1 MATGSALNLSLLS
14 RGVGE
19 VTRNGSEKVDVI
31 FEPQDY
37 FNFVE
42 ESHDRPFFLP
52 PLQPRYHG
60 FTSEPSQLS
69 SRYSSKDAV
78 HLPKTFTTR
87 KGALLLFSE
96 DMAHRTKAVEAKK
109 HRHQGFHSDR
119 DITLSSLEESSTD
132 RDLKTVDDLA
142 KSILAYGSIDE
153 SGNMNLKVMAQR
165 TKKRRYDFERQ
176 IRPGFSAKRYLS
188 TWTKT
193 WDDTTLEKVISKGY
207 LTEKSL
213 FYYNPL
219 LPHLSR
225 RLNDDLSHYPTPY
238 KLMRSM
244 LMSPG
249 SLSGYT
255 FYRVRPES
263 QETDYIDISEDEEMR
278 SLVKSRQAGSV
289 KVASVTADGQLK
301 EAIYGQLD
309 RQAQAEV
316 LTDLLVKGAVHY
328 AMKTQQ
334 EFAGRILEES
344 EGGSETKVVPKFDM
358 RDAVESMLQANEQKG
373 VPQQMLDADLPER
386 DDRSQHSGSFKGSKL
401 GSHRLHPRGQ
411 GDGLQW
417 RDDASSA
424 SSGGAAP
431 GPLPT
436 SHAPL
441 PPIGQTYTQLTPI
454 GEASREH
461 TQAFS
466 LPVNEKDGVPQT
478 ADSMQ
483 PQIGIIPATPQT
495 PAYSTEA
502 QVGVKGVSKDPTFV
516 LEAPEEVAEAFESE
530 DEEGEDWVGR
540 RMVEKPVEQKTH
552 VDGGEEKRR
561 MEMEKRKA
569 RVSARSLDLEGI
581 QPKQFA
587 GPPVAA
593 GFSSSESAGPGS
605 THSSGWLPP
614 VHKQQWKGSQQSLRS
629 HGSRRAYS
637 DTALK
642 GSGRM
647 KNNLRPVSRK
657 TEISFPSNDILSV
670 SSVGKKIV
678 AKIPVATTIRTNS
691 VKSLDLTDTESHVES
706 VPVTLTSGLTVS
718 NQSWL
723 EHDSQAGNQTEIEP
737 GPFALNKIKT
747 AKKSSKSHRTTRTG
761 LSSDIYR
768 ITSSETLPVS
778 NLTKT
783 KTRLSP
789 NTRLSS
795 SLSNLSFNKSFDKW
809 TSGTEFDRHSDT
821 DVIKI
826 KIDQADSSESE
837 IGWPITVPVFPKFSV
852 SHSHN
857 SATPRRIK
865 SSKSFGSLY
874 ASDDSDAEVPNEWKL
889 QGRQTDIKKLPKREG
904 AGSYDL
910 ETEREVWE
918 GLKHTSF
925 VGRKSGMDS
934 GAKSEQA
941 QSVKGMS
948 PERSKS
954 EMKYSPKAQGL
965 QRSHSSPPLSDR
977 SDISGKSRSRPSSEV
992 FKSYRPLQSQLT
1004 HLEGETQM
1012 IREQTEVSHF
1022 TEKEKSEL
1030 SKQSEKAD
1038 VTDLKTE
1045 LTIPDHI
1052 EEEGHIEAEVLV
1064 EDLQP
1069 EVEQVEK
1076 QVEEQVEKR
1085 AEEVEKHDEEHDEKQ
1100 DEEKLEKPEEEPVE
1114 KLEEEVA
1121 QTDEVERKTDE
1132 DQEIEADKSVEKKSG
1147 EITPKSLRTPSQSAS
1162 VINDED
1168 VKESPKSRVT
1178 EQEIIDKL
1186 TSHATHI
1193 AESVL
1198 SHSESGQLLE
1208 EDIRRAAALWM
1219 DTHPPRDISRS
1230 QSVQD
1235 LPDTYVGLRIT
1246 RLHVMTVIQE
1256 VMKVQK
1262 RNSAGPTV
1270 AEYRDQ
1276 IKGNLMTALA
1286 KATGLKQS
1294 DIPQDAEIDPELL
1307 EQLASN
1313 TLTPDDIEIVR
1324 DEETGRSF
1332 IRSRNRIITEA
1343 MGGVEKGHIYQP
1355 AAKKTVQWLNV
1366 PTSGD
1371 YTHWSRT
1378 DGEGG
1383 KRVSIPSERKPA
1395 EIGELDIIT
1404 YQGQDDDKQ
1413 SPKGSKAGSEV
1424 GSKKASS
1431 GKPKSVSHDGDA
1443 KSIKSAAS
1451 FKDSQG
1457 QDELQKA
1464 LADLEQ
1470 GGSPT
1475 DAHSLKSGKS
1485 GKTQK
1490 SDDKKSKVSEKKGPS
1505 PEKEKKEEFVVG
1517 KVQNKKE
1524 LEELYSQP
1532 VHAPEPKESVL
1543 AENSIVKD
1551 KKEKSMKEKS
1561 VVKKSA
1567 QSQKSKLSMASK
1579 EKTDVKV
1586 QKKPKTPATKAK
1598 PKSKPDKEPEPDK
1611 VEVKVEE
1618 PTKTE
1623 PAKEVE
1629 QKIEPNVLKEKEP
1642 PAKDVTAGTRKPKT
1656 PAKNTKPKVKID
1668 KGHDQAEVKTETAKK
1683 VDKKIEPNVLKE
1695 EEPPF
1700 KDVTGKPK
1708 EKKQTKAAPVGK
1720 KKPEKGKKPK
1730 GKGKKKE
1737 EPAPEPETAM
1747 EAVSPVKEKTPE
1759 PPKEKTP
1766 KSQTPVSER
1775 PDNIDTSV
1783 NQSTIN
1789 TSTVITESAK
1799 QESDEEEEYIIVRDE
1814 TMSPEIEQPD
1824 VHLNMTTSAEEEEP
1838 DEEQISTE
1846 DLEDLSEADKLRM
1859 ISNREARAAKRAAA
1873 AEKRR
1878 QEVERKRK
1886 EREEQIKREKE
1897 EHERQEVLRQEQE
1910 ELRKQKEE
1918 ERRLKKQREEEENE
1932 EQMQEELERQRREK
1946 AEVEKERRRK
1956 EEYARKLEMMKVKQ
1970 AEEEKRRQEEAER
1983 KRLEEEERRKEEEEL
1998 MAKMAEEERLEYERK
2013 KKLEEEERIR
2023 KEEEEK
2029 KRREEEAQRALEEAR
2044 RLAEEM
2050 ARKQAELEA
2059 RLRFNRSL
2067 QMEANGLE
2075 HTQDITKAFVFSY
2088 FELLQWLGLDIPEFE
2103 LLKLNQY

>member
-629 HGSRRAYS
+629 HGSRRAS
-637 DTALK
+637 GSQVDGDAGSTK
-642 GSGRM
+642 GS
-647 KNNLRPVSRK
+647 
-657 TEISFPSNDILSV
+657 IIY
-670 SSVGKKIV
+670 
-678 AKIPVATTIRTNS
+678 
-691 VKSLDLTDTESHVES
+691 
-706 VPVTLTSGLTVS
+706 
-718 NQSWL
+718 
-723 EHDSQAGNQTEIEP
+723 
-737 GPFALNKIKT
+737 GPDG
-747 AKKSSKSHRTTRTG
+747 S
-761 LSSDIYR
+761 
-768 ITSSETLPVS
+768 
-778 NLTKT
+778 
-783 KTRLSP
+783 
-789 NTRLSS
+789 
-795 SLSNLSFNKSFDKW
+795 
-809 TSGTEFDRHSDT
+809 
-821 DVIKI
+821 VIKVGETV
-826 KIDQADSSESE
+826 KLSARASQQSYHDVHDTLQPGLID
-837 IGWPITVPVFPKFSV
+837 
-852 SHSHN
+852 
-857 SATPRRIK
+857 
-865 SSKSFGSLY
+865 

-1838 DEEQISTE
+1838 DEEQPLLSTRSSRSTASSKR
-1846 DLEDLSEADKLRM
+1846 SEADKLRM

>member
-1505 PEKEKKEEFVVG
+1505 PEKEKKEEFVVASG
-1517 KVQNKKE
+1517 VDHTKE
-1524 LEELYSQP
+1524 
-1532 VHAPEPKESVL
+1532 
-1543 AENSIVKD
+1543 
-1551 KKEKSMKEKS
+1551 
-1561 VVKKSA
+1561 
-1567 QSQKSKLSMASK
+1567 
-1579 EKTDVKV
+1579 
-1586 QKKPKTPATKAK
+1586 
-1598 PKSKPDKEPEPDK
+1598 
-1611 VEVKVEE
+1611 
-1618 PTKTE
+1618 
-1623 PAKEVE
+1623 
-1629 QKIEPNVLKEKEP
+1629 
-1642 PAKDVTAGTRKPKT
+1642 
-1656 PAKNTKPKVKID
+1656 NTKLYGMP
-1668 KGHDQAEVKTETAKK
+1668 
-1683 VDKKIEPNVLKE
+1683 PNTSAS
-1695 EEPPF
+1695 PR
-1700 KDVTGKPK
+1700 KPK

-1838 DEEQISTE
+1838 DEEQPLLSTRSSRSTASSKR
-1846 DLEDLSEADKLRM
+1846 SEADKLRM

>member
-629 HGSRRAYS
+629 HGSRRAS
-637 DTALK
+637 GSQVDGDAGSTK
-642 GSGRM
+642 GS
-647 KNNLRPVSRK
+647 
-657 TEISFPSNDILSV
+657 IIY
-670 SSVGKKIV
+670 
-678 AKIPVATTIRTNS
+678 
-691 VKSLDLTDTESHVES
+691 
-706 VPVTLTSGLTVS
+706 
-718 NQSWL
+718 
-723 EHDSQAGNQTEIEP
+723 
-737 GPFALNKIKT
+737 GPDG
-747 AKKSSKSHRTTRTG
+747 S
-761 LSSDIYR
+761 
-768 ITSSETLPVS
+768 
-778 NLTKT
+778 
-783 KTRLSP
+783 
-789 NTRLSS
+789 
-795 SLSNLSFNKSFDKW
+795 
-809 TSGTEFDRHSDT
+809 
-821 DVIKI
+821 VIKVGETV
-826 KIDQADSSESE
+826 KLSARASQQSYHDVHDTLQPGLID
-837 IGWPITVPVFPKFSV
+837 
-852 SHSHN
+852 
-857 SATPRRIK
+857 
-865 SSKSFGSLY
+865 

-889 QGRQTDIKKLPKREG
+889 QGRQTDIKKLPKR
-904 AGSYDL
+904 
-910 ETEREVWE
+910 
-918 GLKHTSF
+918 
-925 VGRKSGMDS
+925 
-934 GAKSEQA
+934 
-941 QSVKGMS
+941 
-948 PERSKS
+948 
-954 EMKYSPKAQGL
+954 
-965 QRSHSSPPLSDR
+965 
-977 SDISGKSRSRPSSEV
+977 
-992 FKSYRPLQSQLT
+992 
-1004 HLEGETQM
+1004 
-1012 IREQTEVSHF
+1012 
-1022 TEKEKSEL
+1022 
-1030 SKQSEKAD
+1030 
-1038 VTDLKTE
+1038 
-1045 LTIPDHI
+1045 
-1052 EEEGHIEAEVLV
+1052 
-1064 EDLQP
+1064 
-1069 EVEQVEK
+1069 
-1076 QVEEQVEKR
+1076 
-1085 AEEVEKHDEEHDEKQ
+1085 
-1100 DEEKLEKPEEEPVE
+1100 
-1114 KLEEEVA
+1114 
-1121 QTDEVERKTDE
+1121 
-1132 DQEIEADKSVEKKSG
+1132 
-1147 EITPKSLRTPSQSAS
+1147 
-1162 VINDED
+1162 
-1168 VKESPKSRVT
+1168 ESPKSRVT

-1838 DEEQISTE
+1838 DEEQPLLSTRSSRSTASSKR
-1846 DLEDLSEADKLRM
+1846 SEADKLRM

>member
-889 QGRQTDIKKLPKREG
+889 QGRQTDIKKLPKRE
-904 AGSYDL
+904 
-910 ETEREVWE
+910 
-918 GLKHTSF
+918 
-925 VGRKSGMDS
+925 
-934 GAKSEQA
+934 
-941 QSVKGMS
+941 
-948 PERSKS
+948 
-954 EMKYSPKAQGL
+954 
-965 QRSHSSPPLSDR
+965 
-977 SDISGKSRSRPSSEV
+977 
-992 FKSYRPLQSQLT
+992 
-1004 HLEGETQM
+1004 
-1012 IREQTEVSHF
+1012 
-1022 TEKEKSEL
+1022 
-1030 SKQSEKAD
+1030 
-1038 VTDLKTE
+1038 
-1045 LTIPDHI
+1045 
-1052 EEEGHIEAEVLV
+1052 
-1064 EDLQP
+1064 
-1069 EVEQVEK
+1069 
-1076 QVEEQVEKR
+1076 
-1085 AEEVEKHDEEHDEKQ
+1085 
-1100 DEEKLEKPEEEPVE
+1100 
-1114 KLEEEVA
+1114 
-1121 QTDEVERKTDE
+1121 
-1132 DQEIEADKSVEKKSG
+1132 
-1147 EITPKSLRTPSQSAS
+1147 
-1162 VINDED
+1162 
-1168 VKESPKSRVT
+1168 SPKSRVT

-1208 EDIRRAAALWM
+1208 EDIRFISNTIAPVRFAQREVRS
-1219 DTHPPRDISRS
+1219 RDRRRDKTKKSE
-1230 QSVQD
+1230 
-1235 LPDTYVGLRIT
+1235 L
-1246 RLHVMTVIQE
+1246 TVIQE

-1838 DEEQISTE
+1838 DEEQPLLSTRSSRSTASSKR
-1846 DLEDLSEADKLRM
+1846 SEADKLRM

>member
-1517 KVQNKKE
+1517 K
-1524 LEELYSQP
+1524 
-1532 VHAPEPKESVL
+1532 
-1543 AENSIVKD
+1543 
-1551 KKEKSMKEKS
+1551 
-1561 VVKKSA
+1561 
-1567 QSQKSKLSMASK
+1567 
-1579 EKTDVKV
+1579 
-1586 QKKPKTPATKAK
+1586 
-1598 PKSKPDKEPEPDK
+1598 
-1611 VEVKVEE
+1611 
-1618 PTKTE
+1618 
-1623 PAKEVE
+1623 
-1629 QKIEPNVLKEKEP
+1629 
-1642 PAKDVTAGTRKPKT
+1642 
-1656 PAKNTKPKVKID
+1656 
-1668 KGHDQAEVKTETAKK
+1668 
-1683 VDKKIEPNVLKE
+1683 
-1695 EEPPF
+1695 
-1700 KDVTGKPK
+1700 PK

-1838 DEEQISTE
+1838 DEEQPLLSTRSSRSTASSKR
-1846 DLEDLSEADKLRM
+1846 SEADKLRM

>member
-889 QGRQTDIKKLPKREG
+889 QGRQTDIKKLPKRE
-904 AGSYDL
+904 
-910 ETEREVWE
+910 
-918 GLKHTSF
+918 
-925 VGRKSGMDS
+925 
-934 GAKSEQA
+934 
-941 QSVKGMS
+941 
-948 PERSKS
+948 
-954 EMKYSPKAQGL
+954 
-965 QRSHSSPPLSDR
+965 
-977 SDISGKSRSRPSSEV
+977 
-992 FKSYRPLQSQLT
+992 
-1004 HLEGETQM
+1004 
-1012 IREQTEVSHF
+1012 
-1022 TEKEKSEL
+1022 
-1030 SKQSEKAD
+1030 
-1038 VTDLKTE
+1038 
-1045 LTIPDHI
+1045 
-1052 EEEGHIEAEVLV
+1052 
-1064 EDLQP
+1064 
-1069 EVEQVEK
+1069 
-1076 QVEEQVEKR
+1076 
-1085 AEEVEKHDEEHDEKQ
+1085 
-1100 DEEKLEKPEEEPVE
+1100 
-1114 KLEEEVA
+1114 
-1121 QTDEVERKTDE
+1121 
-1132 DQEIEADKSVEKKSG
+1132 
-1147 EITPKSLRTPSQSAS
+1147 
-1162 VINDED
+1162 
-1168 VKESPKSRVT
+1168 SPKSRVT

-1838 DEEQISTE
+1838 DEEQPLLSTRSSRSTASSKR
-1846 DLEDLSEADKLRM
+1846 SEADKLRM

>member
-889 QGRQTDIKKLPKREG
+889 QGRQTDIKKLPKRE
-904 AGSYDL
+904 
-910 ETEREVWE
+910 
-918 GLKHTSF
+918 
-925 VGRKSGMDS
+925 
-934 GAKSEQA
+934 
-941 QSVKGMS
+941 
-948 PERSKS
+948 
-954 EMKYSPKAQGL
+954 
-965 QRSHSSPPLSDR
+965 
-977 SDISGKSRSRPSSEV
+977 
-992 FKSYRPLQSQLT
+992 
-1004 HLEGETQM
+1004 
-1012 IREQTEVSHF
+1012 
-1022 TEKEKSEL
+1022 
-1030 SKQSEKAD
+1030 
-1038 VTDLKTE
+1038 
-1045 LTIPDHI
+1045 
-1052 EEEGHIEAEVLV
+1052 
-1064 EDLQP
+1064 
-1069 EVEQVEK
+1069 
-1076 QVEEQVEKR
+1076 
-1085 AEEVEKHDEEHDEKQ
+1085 
-1100 DEEKLEKPEEEPVE
+1100 
-1114 KLEEEVA
+1114 
-1121 QTDEVERKTDE
+1121 
-1132 DQEIEADKSVEKKSG
+1132 
-1147 EITPKSLRTPSQSAS
+1147 
-1162 VINDED
+1162 
-1168 VKESPKSRVT
+1168 SPKSRVT

-1208 EDIRRAAALWM
+1208 EDIR
-1219 DTHPPRDISRS
+1219 
-1230 QSVQD
+1230 
-1235 LPDTYVGLRIT
+1235 
-1246 RLHVMTVIQE
+1246 TVIQE

-1838 DEEQISTE
+1838 DEEQPLLSTRSSRSTASSKR
-1846 DLEDLSEADKLRM
+1846 SEADKLRM

>member
-629 HGSRRAYS
+629 HGSRRA
-637 DTALK
+637 
-642 GSGRM
+642 
-647 KNNLRPVSRK
+647 
-657 TEISFPSNDILSV
+657 
-670 SSVGKKIV
+670 
-678 AKIPVATTIRTNS
+678 
-691 VKSLDLTDTESHVES
+691 
-706 VPVTLTSGLTVS
+706 
-718 NQSWL
+718 
-723 EHDSQAGNQTEIEP
+723 
-737 GPFALNKIKT
+737 
-747 AKKSSKSHRTTRTG
+747 
-761 LSSDIYR
+761 
-768 ITSSETLPVS
+768 
-778 NLTKT
+778 
-783 KTRLSP
+783 
-789 NTRLSS
+789 
-795 SLSNLSFNKSFDKW
+795 
-809 TSGTEFDRHSDT
+809 
-821 DVIKI
+821 
-826 KIDQADSSESE
+826 
-837 IGWPITVPVFPKFSV
+837 
-852 SHSHN
+852 
-857 SATPRRIK
+857 
-865 SSKSFGSLY
+865 Y

-1838 DEEQISTE
+1838 DEEQPLLSTRSSRSTASSKR
-1846 DLEDLSEADKLRM
+1846 SEADKLRM